1 MTFIIHITHPEKTW
15 DVDYDGDPLGA
26 MAEIES
32 YLIHLEKN
40 ETMTFEIVERVD
52 AGDSNP
58 ESLFNAARF
67 KKILEVAE

>member
-15 DVDYDGDPLGA
+15 DVDYDDDHELA
-26 MAEIES
+26 MAEIET

-52 AGDSNP
+52 AGDGKP

-67 KKILEVAE
+67 KKILGVAE